1 MYEKYIVKYDEAVK
15 QSFNNIKE
23 IHSGKLKF
31 VDTGFNVL
39 NSIFFNGLQ
48 TNRIMI
54 VAALSSV
61 GKTTYVGQLRDNI
74 LSLNSNIKWL
84 SFNFEMIASDI
95 IDNSIVSEMSVDLK
109 TLYGVNKKFTEKEIV
124 DLEKKFTNKTQN
136 KNLDFIDVPIDYNL
150 IAEIIY
156 EYWKKECLPKNLTL
170 MYDIDHALITLGVNN
185 DSETTKVENLMKA
198 LNIVKKRIASKGG
211 HCIGI
216 VLSQVKRDLESK
228 ERISDKI
235 QHYPKKSDLTYSQ
248 ALEHYSDII
257 IILHNPSKLSLLNY
271 GIHNYP
277 IYIKYK
283 ENVYPIVYAHI
294 VKARRVDP
302 DKVIVLLPLLS
313 LFKFKEIPADIFTET
328 LTNKFKNV
336 ANQSIIEIKK

>member
-1 MYEKYIVKYDEAVK
+1 MYEKYIVKYDDAVK
-15 QSFNNIKE
+15 QSFNNIKD
-23 IHSGKLKF
+23 IHSGQLQF
-31 VDTGFNVL
+31 IDTGFSVL

-74 LSLNSNIKWL
+74 LSLNNKVKWL
-84 SFNFEMIASDI
+84 SFNFEMIATDI
-95 IDNSIVSEMSVDLK
+95 IDNTIVSEMNIDLK
-109 TLYGVNKKFTEKEIV
+109 TLYGVNKKFSVEEIS
-124 DLEKKFTNKTQN
+124 DLEKKFTNKTKH

-156 EYWKKECLPKNLTL
+156 EYWKKECLPKKLVL
-170 MYDIDHALITLGVNN
+170 IYDIDHALITLGVNN

-198 LNIVKKRIASKGG
+198 LNIVKKRIAAQGG

-248 ALEHYSDII
+248 ALEHYSDVI
-257 IILHNPSKLSLLNY
+257 IILNNPSKLSLLTY

-277 IYIKYK
+277 IFIKHKNDIYPL
-283 ENVYPIVYAHI
+283 VYGHI

-313 LFKFKEIPADIFTET
+313 MFKFKEIPSNVFTDA
-328 LTNKFKNV
+328 LTNKSKNV
-336 ANQSIIEIKK
+336 ANQSVIEIIK